1 MITILVVDDSP
12 VDRRLVGELLSKN
25 PTVQFQ
31 YEFDDAETV
40 DNKSMGELA
49 AGAAAV
55 QVEYAVDGRDAL
67 SKISHHAPDL
77 VITDLQMPEIN
88 GLQLVGAIR
97 ENYPQIPVILMTSQG
112 SEEIAVQALQQG
124 AASYVPKRLLMR
136 YLWETIEKVLQVS
149 VQDRGQARLL
159 HCMLRTESIF
169 HLENDPALFEPLVR
183 YLQEETM
190 RLGVCTEADR
200 VRVGVALEE
209 ALANSLYHGNLEL
222 DSESRSSPGYR
233 EMVQQRSMQ
242 PGYQERASRWK
253 PASPATKRPS
263 PSATKESASIPR
275 GCPIPPIRRTSRRRA
290 AAASSSCGPS
300 WTKSATTIRATRW
313 CSSNGGQVAMAPH
326 DVLLTLRREAQ
337 SEQVGWTSESVH
349 EKLGRTRRSIL
360 QFIAAFNRESAIH
373 HDGA

>member
-40 DNKSMGELA
+40 DSKSMGELA

-55 QVEYAVDGRDAL
+55 HVEYAVDGRDAL
-67 SKISHHAPDL
+67 SKISHRAPDL

-169 HLENDPALFEPLVR
+169 HLDNDPALFEPLVR

-222 DSESRSSPGYR
+222 DSESRNSPGYR
-233 EMVQQRSMQ
+233 EMVQQRSAQ
-242 PGYQERASRWK
+242 PGYKDRRIEVEARITRNEAAFAIRDEGIGFDPSRLPDPTDPANIEKASGRGIFLMRAFMDEVRYNDTGNAVVLVK
-253 PASPATKRPS
+253 
-263 PSATKESASIPR
+263 
-275 GCPIPPIRRTSRRRA
+275 RRA
-290 AAASSSCGPS
+290 AGNGAA
-300 WTKSATTIRATRW
+300 
-313 CSSNGGQVAMAPH
+313 
-326 DVLLTLRREAQ
+326 
-337 SEQVGWTSESVH
+337 
-349 EKLGRTRRSIL
+349 
-360 QFIAAFNRESAIH
+360 
-373 HDGA
+373 

>member
-31 YEFDDAETV
+31 YEFDDAENV
-40 DNKSMGELA
+40 DSKSMGELA

-67 SKISHHAPDL
+67 SKISHRRPDL

-88 GLQLVGAIR
+88 GLQLVAAIR

-136 YLWETIEKVLQVS
+136 YLWETIEKVLHAS

-169 HLENDPALFEPLVR
+169 HLDNDPALFEPLVR

-222 DSESRSSPGYR
+222 DSESRGSPEYR
-233 EMVQQRSMQ
+233 DLVQQRSTQ
-242 PGYQERASRWK
+242 PGYKDRRIEVEARITRNEAAFAIRDEGIGFDPSRLPDPTDPANIEKASGRGIFLMRAFMDEVRYNDTGNAVVLVK
-253 PASPATKRPS
+253 
-263 PSATKESASIPR
+263 
-275 GCPIPPIRRTSRRRA
+275 RRA
-290 AAASSSCGPS
+290 AG
-300 WTKSATTIRATRW
+300 
-313 CSSNGGQVAMAPH
+313 NGKV
-326 DVLLTLRREAQ
+326 
-337 SEQVGWTSESVH
+337 
-349 EKLGRTRRSIL
+349 
-360 QFIAAFNRESAIH
+360 
-373 HDGA
+373 